1 MSEDYKDFLND
12 AHKTPKC
19 LDESVLHMVHS
30 DLNPSHK
37 VVFIKLALI
46 QGFIGVLTM
55 LFCPQF
61 NLSLTNNYD
70 LFHYFHTNFGHAIC
84 MIICGSIFLGTGAIF
99 AASILSKAEL
109 NKIHSSA
116 PLYYMGLS
124 IIAVSVFMI
133 LGAEVYLNLL
143 TFWLL
148 GAVGGGIAIFELAR
162 LVNKS
167 LKGSF
172 NH

>member
-12 AHKTPKC
+12 SHKTPKR

-30 DLNPSHK
+30 DLDPSHK

-84 MIICGSIFLGTGAIF
+84 MIICGSIFLGSGAIF

-109 NKIHSSA
+109 KKIHSCA

-124 IIAVSVFMI
+124 IIAVSAFMI

-148 GAVGGGIAIFELAR
+148 GAICSGLLLFELGRLAR
-162 LVNKS
+162 KKANQA
-167 LKGSF
+167 F
-172 NH
+172 N